1 MTSVHSS
8 QLQFTRDGRTLVV
21 AEHDGVRLVE
31 RAGPDRR
38 WIAISEVQSIA
49 AFTDQV
55 WVATCKGMLQR
66 LGADG
71 RQLDEHPLPV
81 DPDAALYPTTIGA
94 PSALWT
100 ACDAVMLFEDMDRF
114 ACTAA
119 QASAA
124 IPIAGRRL
132 AHYAGPRLTLPA
144 GTAMTLANGAQIAG
158 GCVILEGTSLAL
170 VAEHPHGRS
179 IVVVALASGRAL
191 QSVAVPQGKVRIAAR
206 RGVAVVQDTARHL
219 VLVDLKFGRQVGA
232 MVTADDV
239 TDVAID
245 PDGQLLALRLAS
257 GELEF
262 APLRRGG
269 ATQLPLAQAASAA
282 AAAEV
287 PAAVGVADGPPPVP
301 DEALPAESST
311 SAPRPVEGLISALV
325 EALEPR
331 LPRARLSREQAQVE
345 LDRELRSVTLWAA
358 RAISQAWDARRLA
371 YGNEGDH
378 PYEHEVAGL
387 VGSGLGFARDHV
399 AAANAAL
406 AKHEAL
412 LAGDP
417 GHRSASTPMAELRE
431 EFGLSTTAIDV
442 LLAIA
447 APSLRGAVARLYGI
461 LGNDPGRAMVDEL
474 LVESVLADRVS
485 GEAIAGE
492 LEAGMPL
499 VRLGIVDIK
508 KAGRPRPFAALEV
521 DAVVLSRL
529 RGAPI
534 DLGVASTVH
543 VADRE
548 LAALELAPGVL
559 MSAVAAASRA
569 QRPAR
574 IAIRGRTGSGRRT
587 LLAAFAHKAGRA
599 LGVID
604 ASQLPRDTERFVS
617 ALQVALRRCQLAGL
631 VPVVRELD
639 AVVFGERTGT
649 DLARETLAA
658 HPGPLAVLTAPEVSP
673 PLRLGHVV
681 IDLLPLS
688 ETERLAV
695 WERALEGSGQWLR
708 DAAGL
713 AARYRV
719 GPGVIRRAI
728 AAATAMGGADPT
740 APCDDAIDAFL
751 RQSRDVRLSD
761 HARRVER
768 LARWADLV
776 LPPDVM
782 DSLREFVSRVRHRRK
797 VFEDWGM
804 TGTMA
809 TSRGLTAL
817 FQGQPGTGKTLVAGV
832 IARELGLDLYHLR
845 CGPGRSGDPLVRRG
859 RLAVCQADRGP
870 LEQRPLRQSRGQLPA
885 AAARCVRGH
894 RDADHQQRRLDRS
907 GVQAPAVVSAV
918 VPVPR

>member
-1 MTSVHSS
+1 
-8 QLQFTRDGRTLVV
+8 
-21 AEHDGVRLVE
+21 VE
-31 RAGPDRR
+31 
-38 WIAISEVQSIA
+38 
-49 AFTDQV
+49 
-55 WVATCKGMLQR
+55 
-66 LGADG
+66 
-71 RQLDEHPLPV
+71 
-81 DPDAALYPTTIGA
+81 
-94 PSALWT
+94 
-100 ACDAVMLFEDMDRF
+100 
-114 ACTAA
+114 
-119 QASAA
+119 
-124 IPIAGRRL
+124 
-132 AHYAGPRLTLPA
+132 
-144 GTAMTLANGAQIAG
+144 
-158 GCVILEGTSLAL
+158 
-170 VAEHPHGRS
+170 
-179 IVVVALASGRAL
+179 
-191 QSVAVPQGKVRIAAR
+191 
-206 RGVAVVQDTARHL
+206 
-219 VLVDLKFGRQVGA
+219 
-232 MVTADDV
+232 
-239 TDVAID
+239 
-245 PDGQLLALRLAS
+245 
-257 GELEF
+257 
-262 APLRRGG
+262 
-269 ATQLPLAQAASAA
+269 AA
-282 AAAEV
+282 AV
-287 PAAVGVADGPPPVP
+287 PAAVEVADRPPPAEVADRPPSAP
-301 DEALPAESST
+301 DDAPPAESST
-311 SAPRPVEGLISALV
+311 SAPRPVEGLISVLV

-331 LPRARLSREQAQVE
+331 PPRARLSRAQAQVE
-345 LDRELRSVTLWAA
+345 LDRELRLVTLWAA

-387 VGSGLGFARDHV
+387 VGSGLGFAQDHV

-431 EFGLSTTAIDV
+431 EFGLSAAAIDV

-508 KAGRPRPFAALEV
+508 KGGRPRPFAALEV

-534 DLGVASTVH
+534 DLGVASAVH

-604 ASQLPRDTERFVS
+604 ASQLPRDAERFVS

-832 IARELGLDLYHLR
+832 IARELGLDLYRVDLSKVMSKWIGETER
-845 CGPGRSGDPLVRRG
+845 NLATIFDAAQDGQVILLFDEADSLFAKRTEVRSSNDRYANLEVNYLLQRLDAFEGIAMLTTNSGGSIDP
-859 RLAVCQADRGP
+859 AFK
-870 LEQRPLRQSRGQLPA
+870 
-885 AAARCVRGH
+885 
-894 RDADHQQRRLDRS
+894 RRLSFQLSFPFPDEETRAALWRVHLPPS
-907 GVQAPAVVSAV
+907 
-918 VPVPR
+918 VPRGEELVFDGLARKYQLSGGYIRNACLRAAFLAAQEETTVHQHHLERAVALEFAEMGKLSTTGSIA